1 MARSTRARRR
11 GIVAATA
18 TLLLFGLTPTAAAHP
33 SGAPV
38 SQDPAVLLTW
48 NEIAWHTI
56 ADMDKGAKPP
66 PVAQLYLGLV
76 STAVYNAVVSIEG
89 GYRPTLPQR
98 RIHGEASSD
107 VAAATAAHDVL
118 ASFFPASA
126 GALHTEYSAWLS
138 GVPQG
143 EARERGLRAGQ
154 EAAANLIA
162 SRTNDGRDAAVTLR
176 RDANP
181 AAGIWV
187 PTASGEWTT
196 AWLGFTKPILIH
208 STRRFAPEGPDPL
221 GSPEYAADFNEA
233 KLMGAATGSGRSAAD
248 TATALFWFDNP
259 PRQYQDAMRDRAVR
273 HEMDIVE
280 SARMFAAANAA
291 AADTTITCWRAKYDF
306 NFWRPETAI
315 HQADRDGNPATAPD
329 PAWTSFRPSPPYPE
343 YPSGHGCVSSAIAQA
358 LENLF
363 GEGQVDLVIHSLT
376 PELAPTPALTEP
388 ARTRIYNSEDTW
400 LDDVTDARIF
410 LGIHFRDALDDARAV
425 GRAVADKVVDRWFSP
440 RHRGGHR

>member
-18 TLLLFGLTPTAAAHP
+18 TLLLFGLAPSAAAHP
-33 SGAPV
+33 AGAPASGDAGV
-38 SQDPAVLLTW
+38 VRTW

-89 GYRPTLPQR
+89 GFRPTLPQQ
-98 RIHGEASSD
+98 RIRGDASSD

-126 GALHTEYSAWLS
+126 AALDTEYATWLA

-143 EARERGLRAGQ
+143 EARERGLRAGH

-162 SRTNDGRDAAVTLR
+162 SRENDGRDAPVTLDR
-176 RDANP
+176 EANP
-181 AAGIWV
+181 AAGVWV

-208 STRRFAPEGPDPL
+208 STRRFAPSGPDPL
-221 GSPEYAADFNEA
+221 DSPEYAADFDEV
-233 KLMGAATGSGRSAAD
+233 KLMGAATGSGRSEAD
-248 TATALFWFDNP
+248 TALALFWWDNP
-259 PRQYQDAMRDRAVR
+259 PRQYQDAMRDRSVR
-273 HEMDIVE
+273 HGMDIVE
-280 SARMFAAANAA
+280 TARMFAAANAS
-291 AADTTITCWRAKYDF
+291 AADATITCWRAKYDF
-306 NFWRPETAI
+306 NYWRPETAI
-315 HQADRDGNPATAPD
+315 RQADRDGNPATTAD
-329 PAWTSFRPSPPYPE
+329 PAWNSLRPAPPYPE
-343 YPSGHGCVSSAIAQA
+343 YPSGHVCVSSGVAQA

-363 GEGQVDLVIHSLT
+363 GEGEVDMIIRSLT
-376 PELAPTPALTEP
+376 PEVTGA
-388 ARTRIYNSEDTW
+388 TRPYRSEEAW

-410 LGIHFRDALDDARAV
+410 LGIHFRDAMDDGRAV

-440 RHRGGHR
+440 SHRGGHR